1 MTPRT
6 PGTALSQ
13 SVRWAAIVS
22 LFVIAALAAIL
33 AALCSGSMAVAPGQ
47 VLSALLH
54 GGDDIMARIVL
65 DLRLPRVLAGFT
77 VGGLLALSGALM
89 QVLLRNPL
97 AEPYVLGI
105 SGGASAFALTAIAL
119 GLGSVW
125 IHAGALAG
133 ALFSMFLVF
142 ALPRGDGAWDPMR
155 VLLTGVVIAAGW
167 GAIITFLLAVTP
179 SAQVHTMLYWL
190 MGDLGQARFA
200 PWSLWLLAGGL
211 ILSLAMGRGLNLLA
225 RGELQA
231 AALGVPV
238 APLHGVVYFLASVAA
253 AAAVT
258 EAGSIGFVGLII
270 PHAVR
275 LMVGSDHRIV
285 LPLCVLSGGTL
296 LVIADALARTIIA
309 PQQLPVG
316 VLTAMLGVPA
326 FLLLLRTMARA
337 QRT

>member
-1 MTPRT
+1 MPGDAVPR
-6 PGTALSQ
+6 
-13 SVRWAAIVS
+13 SVNWAAAVC
-22 LFVIAALAAIL
+22 LFAVVAMAAIL
-33 AALCSGSMAVAPGQ
+33 AALCSGSVAVEPAQ
-47 VLSALLH
+47 VIAALVH
-54 GGDDIMARIVL
+54 GGDDLMARIVL

-105 SGGASAFALTAIAL
+105 SGGASAFALAAIAL
-119 GLGSVW
+119 GLGSAW
-125 IHAGALAG
+125 MHAGALAG

-142 ALPRGDGAWDPMR
+142 ALPRAGGNWDPLR

-167 GAIITFLLAVTP
+167 GAVISFLLAVAP
-179 SAQVHTMLYWL
+179 AAQVHGMLYWL
-190 MGDLGQARFA
+190 MGDLGQARFSY
-200 PWSLWLLAGGL
+200 WSLGLLGGAV
-211 ILSLAMGRGLNLLA
+211 ILSLAMGRSLNLLVH
-225 RGELQA
+225 GELQA
-231 AALGVPV
+231 AALGVSV
-238 APLHGVVYFLASVAA
+238 APVRGVVYFLASLTA
-253 AAAVT
+253 AAAVM

-275 LMVGSDHRIV
+275 LIVGADHRIV

-296 LVIADALARTIIA
+296 LVIADALARTIVA